1 MNQLYQT
8 LEDRSNP
15 DEIESYG
22 PFKCRTATS
31 WLGDGY
37 YFWDSILELAHF
49 WGKNSTYSNYII
61 CSAEAEL
68 NDGNCY
74 DLVGNIN
81 HLKDLRAIT
90 ELMEKEGIENL
101 TIRKVAE
108 QAKYN
113 SATLYHYFL
122 GNILVFTSG
131 ARYEKGKELSLVFA
145 VSIMGLAFN
154 LILMYIFVGMML
166 LQPMFA
172 KVLASCIVVIWNYL
186 ARKKWIF

>member
-37 YFWDSILELAHF
+37 YFWDSFLELAHF

-90 ELMEKEGIENL
+90 ELMEKEGLIDE
-101 TIRKVAE
+101 
-108 QAKYN
+108 
-113 SATLYHYFL
+113 
-122 GNILVFTSG
+122 FTSVRRIITFMVTRNLFQHSAIRAIG
-131 ARYEKGKELSLVFA
+131 VNSISDKKENSSFTMRFKFDSKLSAYLD
-145 VSIMGLAFN
+145 
-154 LILMYIFVGMML
+154 ILPPI
-166 LQPMFA
+166 QI
-172 KVLASCIVVIWNYL
+172 CIINCSNVKL
-186 ARKKWIF
+186 SK

>member
-1 MNQLYQT
+1 LQKVKIKEENEGGQQT
-8 LEDRSNP
+8 VATVGGNRQEKRKR
-15 DEIESYG
+15 IMSY
-22 PFKCRTATS
+22 FINAT
-31 WLGDGY
+31 
-37 YFWDSILELAHF
+37 I
-49 WGKNSTYSNYII
+49 
-61 CSAEAEL
+61 
-68 NDGNCY
+68 
-74 DLVGNIN
+74 
-81 HLKDLRAIT
+81 